1 MERAAGETMLH
12 GFAVDEGN
20 QNLILAR
27 PDESRKRKCEFLRFH
42 AFLHLGEIQPAAR
55 APMASVRIFET
66 NQQHQFA
73 ATAPLFQLG
82 ARHYGLY
89 AFEQPL
95 MNGKLRRK
103 QMDFP
108 LDRGTFRRSGP
119 LFERVIGKA
128 RGSRESSRLGGAQT
142 SG

>member
-1 MERAAGETMLH
+1 
-12 GFAVDEGN
+12 
-20 QNLILAR
+20 
-27 PDESRKRKCEFLRFH
+27 
-42 AFLHLGEIQPAAR
+42 
-55 APMASVRIFET
+55 MASVRIFET
-66 NQQHQFA
+66 NQQHQLA
-73 ATAPLFQLG
+73 AAAPFFQLG

-142 SG
+142 SGGGEKEGKRRNCFRPHQDLDYSGKQGRR